1 MQDWERFGEEIRRT
15 VQDAVDS
22 QDYRKLNQT
31 ITDTI
36 NRAVNGA
43 VNGADQSMR
52 SFGNAFDQAT
62 RNMGRGPGG
71 PRGRYGQMGGADR
84 WGRTPGGGV
93 PPFGTYRWS
102 GTDGNGRAWNP
113 DMQDYKAES
122 QGSRY
127 GYSNAQ
133 QSPVLYG
140 STTGTKA
147 GGIVM
152 IAVGGSIALIFLI
165 LFLASCIASLP
176 ESPGALWIMRAVFGL
191 FTAASGM
198 ITGWGIKL
206 LKQVGRFKNYSRR
219 IAGREYC
226 NISEIGS
233 NSGKSIKFVT
243 KDLERMISKGW
254 FRQGHMDGE
263 KKCLILSNRAYEEYL
278 QIETRRQQS
287 KAEEPVKK
295 EEKTQENTKEKE
307 AKNEKLAPEV
317 QKIIDQG
324 DAFIRKIHECNEAI
338 PGEEISAKI
347 SRMEMLVDRIFDRV
361 EENPQSVSDIR
372 KLMEYYLPTT
382 IKLLEAYEQLDRQ
395 PVDGENIQTAKREI
409 EATLDTLNTAF
420 EKLLDDLFQDTMWDV
435 SSDISVLNTML
446 AQEGLKED
454 GMKK

>member
-43 VNGADQSMR
+43 VNGAEQGMR

-122 QGSRY
+122 QGSSRY

-152 IAVGGSIALIFLI
+152 IAAGGSIALIFLI

-287 KAEEPVKK
+287 KAEEPV
-295 EEKTQENTKEKE
+295 
-307 AKNEKLAPEV
+307 
-317 QKIIDQG
+317 
-324 DAFIRKIHECNEAI
+324 
-338 PGEEISAKI
+338 
-347 SRMEMLVDRIFDRV
+347 
-361 EENPQSVSDIR
+361 
-372 KLMEYYLPTT
+372 
-382 IKLLEAYEQLDRQ
+382 
-395 PVDGENIQTAKREI
+395 
-409 EATLDTLNTAF
+409 
-420 EKLLDDLFQDTMWDV
+420 
-435 SSDISVLNTML
+435 
-446 AQEGLKED
+446 
-454 GMKK
+454 